1 MIQPALSAAGSAE
14 CSQPIPGCTE
24 RSQLLLLQLGGASA
38 APARTCA
45 PQHSVS
51 PTAGSEWASSWPG
64 VRAGI
69 GNDVFCQW
77 LKILRGNVLQK
88 KKTKKQKQTTK
99 KQVHLNLFELWIS
112 NVKCWVCLPLLMLV
126 AKGIN
131 SQELVRSLPSPFL
144 YLKGYSIKGHKNL
157 VLAGSWT
164 VTGMGWSSSA
174 IGLPSLFSNLKSWQI
189 VFQWRNLLETRQLLQ
204 DQIPSGRAN
213 TWCGWAAWGIQK
225 GICFLHWLMEWHCF
239 FSCFCWAFL
248 YDWQFPFLMPQ
259 AYKTTKSCLGPHIF
273 NHILCICSFLN
284 GKESLN
290 ISLLAP
296 PLVVEVQ

>member
-1 MIQPALSAAGSAE
+1 MFAAHPWLHREVPAAAPSAWGGFSSPCTDLCPSAQCE
-14 CSQPIPGCTE
+14 PYRWVWVGFFLA
-24 RSQLLLLQLGGASA
+24 RSQSWNRQWCLLPVTEDTQGKC
-38 APARTCA
+38 P
-45 PQHSVS
+45 P
-51 PTAGSEWASSWPG
+51 
-64 VRAGI
+64 
-69 GNDVFCQW
+69 
-77 LKILRGNVLQK
+77 K
-88 KKTKKQKQTTK
+88 KKTTKKHKQTTK
-99 KQVHLNLFELWIS
+99 NQVHLNLFELWIS

-131 SQELVRSLPSPFL
+131 SQELVRSLPSPLL

-174 IGLPSLFSNLKSWQI
+174 TGLPSLFSNLKSWQI

-204 DQIPSGRAN
+204 DQMPSGRAN

-259 AYKTTKSCLGPHIF
+259 AYKTTKSCLGPRIF
-273 NHILCICSFLN
+273 SHILCICSFLN

-290 ISLLAP
+290 ISILAP

>member
-1 MIQPALSAAGSAE
+1 
-14 CSQPIPGCTE
+14 
-24 RSQLLLLQLGGASA
+24 
-38 APARTCA
+38 
-45 PQHSVS
+45 
-51 PTAGSEWASSWPG
+51 
-64 VRAGI
+64 
-69 GNDVFCQW
+69 
-77 LKILRGNVLQK
+77 
-88 KKTKKQKQTTK
+88 
-99 KQVHLNLFELWIS
+99 
-112 NVKCWVCLPLLMLV
+112 MLV
-126 AKGIN
+126 
-131 SQELVRSLPSPFL
+131 
-144 YLKGYSIKGHKNL
+144 
-157 VLAGSWT
+157 GSWT

-174 IGLPSLFSNLKSWQI
+174 TGLPSLFSNLKSWQI

-296 PLVVEVQ
+296 PLVVEVQQNNTVFSAITASLFIYLFCCTSELYFFETQCHGFYHYLSYIGSDFEMYIFTTVKPSAMCGELALLDIMFPYSYLEVCPNSAM